1 MENYKDKNI
10 VLFDGVCNLC
20 NGAVNFLI
28 DCDKSNRL
36 HFASLQ
42 SEVGQEILQYYGLN
56 TTDFDTF
63 VFLNKGKLFTRSTA
77 ALEIVKT
84 IGGFWS
90 FLYIFRFIPAFIRDG
105 IYNLVAKNRYK
116 LFGKRNACRMPTPEL
131 KAKFL

>member
-28 DCDKSNRL
+28 DYDKSNRL